1 MHLEGEERPRCL
13 RPAERRCSLSTM
25 IDASGT
31 QILLVEDDPLLRGAF
46 RLLLED
52 AGYIVREAGSASEA
66 ISAAQG
72 DPPAL
77 ILLDIGLPDRP
88 GLDVARTLR
97 TKPETAEIPIIALT
111 GHAGESY
118 RLACLG
124 AGCTNYFAKPVE
136 PRILLDQVGRLLGS
150 RPSRSA

>member
-1 MHLEGEERPRCL
+1 MLGYSGANSSPKNWHSRAHIVHLEGEERPRCL

-97 TKPETAEIPIIALT
+97 TKPETDRKSTRLNSSHVAV
-111 GHAGESY
+111 SY
-118 RLACLG
+118 A
-124 AGCTNYFAKPVE
+124 A
-136 PRILLDQVGRLLGS
+136 
-150 RPSRSA
+150 